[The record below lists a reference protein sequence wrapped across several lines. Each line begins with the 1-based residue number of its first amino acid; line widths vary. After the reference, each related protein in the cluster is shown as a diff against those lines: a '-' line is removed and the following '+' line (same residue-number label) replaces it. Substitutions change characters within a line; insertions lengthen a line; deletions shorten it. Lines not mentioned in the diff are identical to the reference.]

1 MSFHEAVG
9 RWFAVQVRPR
19 SETAVAAL
27 LTGKGYDT
35 FLPSYVRAGPR
46 QNRETLSRLPLF
58 PGYVFC
64 RFDPLVNALI
74 VTTPGVVRIVGYG
87 RQPAVIEER
96 EIAALK
102 TIVTSGVRAEPL
114 SEAHPGDPVRIT
126 SGPLRG
132 VEGLLVEMNKRRQF
146 IVSVSILHRSA
157 LVELRREW
165 VTAAAGQN

>member
-1 MSFHEAVG
+1 
-9 RWFAVQVRPR
+9 
-19 SETAVAAL
+19 
-27 LTGKGYDT
+27 LTSKGYDT
-35 FLPSYVRAGPR
+35 FLPNYVCAGRSP
-46 QNRETLSRLPLF
+46 NGGAFSRLPLF

-64 RFDPLVNALI
+64 RFDPLLNALI

-87 RQPAVIEER
+87 RNPAVIEEK

-102 TIVTSGVRAEPL
+102 TIVASGVRAEPL
-114 SEAHPGDPVRIT
+114 SVAHPGDPVRIT

-157 LVELRREW
+157 LVELKREW
-165 VTAAAGQN
+165 VTAAVGQN